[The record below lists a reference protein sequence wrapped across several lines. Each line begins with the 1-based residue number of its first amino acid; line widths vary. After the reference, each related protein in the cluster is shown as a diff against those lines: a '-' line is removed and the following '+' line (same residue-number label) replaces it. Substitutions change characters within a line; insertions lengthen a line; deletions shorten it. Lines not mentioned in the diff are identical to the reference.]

1 MITSMV
7 VAKYLPFFLPTY
19 LVGRLN
25 APLGASPI
33 RCAKGSESI
42 WQRDCSAFTFYPGLP
57 CRYCWP
63 NETRGGDNPPTP
75 NVTASAPCLVS
86 PTQPPLPAPQPVPA
100 PGPPQGLSLRLER
113 VNSTVS

>member
-7 VAKYLPFFLPTY
+7 VAKYLPSFLPTY

-42 WQRDCSAFTFYPGLP
+42 WQRDRLAFTFYAGLP
-57 CRYCWP
+57 CHYCRP
-63 NETRGGDNPPTP
+63 H
-75 NVTASAPCLVS
+75 VTAEGII
-86 PTQPPLPAPQPVPA
+86 PQHR
-100 PGPPQGLSLRLER
+100 LLLRRRHVL
-113 VNSTVS
+113 